1 MCSSFPSP
9 IAAAFSADN
18 DLQIGFI
25 TEETILD
32 PCKPKIHKIDSINKT
47 KIVAGNVLPIDCN
60 GCCNIVKMKFCALLK
75 LVISKPILTKLKI
88 IKIIATGIKASNG
101 LATFWGTESGNL
113 IVHPFWTTN
122 LKISTAKQVVI
133 IAKNNPD
140 ALKLSSGNPF
150 SPSSVTKA
158 VLTWR

>member
-1 MCSSFPSP
+1 
-9 IAAAFSADN
+9 
-18 DLQIGFI
+18 
-25 TEETILD
+25 
-32 PCKPKIHKIDSINKT
+32 
-47 KIVAGNVLPIDCN
+47 
-60 GCCNIVKMKFCALLK
+60 MKFCALLK

-150 SPSSVTKA
+150 SPSSVTKTGVNMKIA
-158 VLTWR
+158 INDTTIDSLVSTL